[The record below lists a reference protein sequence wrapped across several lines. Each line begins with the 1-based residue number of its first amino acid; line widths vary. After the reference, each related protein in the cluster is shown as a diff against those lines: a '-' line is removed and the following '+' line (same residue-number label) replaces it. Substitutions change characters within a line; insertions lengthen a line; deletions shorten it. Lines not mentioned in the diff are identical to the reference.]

1 MDHTQ
6 ANEMRRHG
14 LGEWLRQAREV
25 QGHSLAQVEEAIR
38 IRQKFLGALEAGRWN
53 ELPNEVVG
61 RGFLRNYARFLGL
74 DPQDALARLH
84 RGEPTPP
91 PEAAV
96 PPAEAEEPVEEPA
109 EEPVEEPKE
118 KEPPPPPPPRL
129 AEEPPAEYTL
139 LEESLFEPRRV
150 PWLRIV
156 GGLLLVLALAAVGF
170 GSWAYWN
177 NPQLLVNLG
186 VLQPAAMSTPTVP
199 SAPRVIRLTATPT
212 DTPTITPTRTGTPT
226 LRSTRTSTPTP
237 TVTPTVR
244 ATPAEGLEVFVH
256 VIDRCWL
263 DVYADDEHAFEGLLE
278 PGEVSAWQAQTQ
290 IRMTIGDAGV
300 LEVTVNGERL
310 GLLGQRGDIVWVSWT
325 LEGGRILQMW
335 FTPTPE
341 APEAEETVPAEAE
354 TPQAEETAPAEA
366 ETPQAEE
373 TVPAEAETP
382 EVTPTP
388 SE

>member
-1 MDHTQ
+1 MDDTQ
-6 ANEMRRHG
+6 TNETRWHS

-25 QGHSLAQVEEAIR
+25 QGHSLAQVEEVIR

-53 ELPNEVVG
+53 ELPSEVVG

-96 PPAEAEEPVEEPA
+96 PPAEAEEPA
-109 EEPVEEPKE
+109 EELKE
-118 KEPPPPPPPRL
+118 KEPTPPPPV
-129 AEEPPAEYTL
+129 AKEQPAEYTL
-139 LEESLFEPRRV
+139 LEESLFEPKRV
-150 PWLRIV
+150 PWLRIL

-186 VLQPAAMSTPTVP
+186 VLQPAATSPRTVP
-199 SAPRVIRLTATPT
+199 SATRVIRLTATPT

-256 VIDRCWL
+256 IIDRCWL
-263 DVYADDEHAFEGLLE
+263 DVYLDDEHAFEGLLE

-325 LEGGRILQMW
+325 LEGGRILQTW

-354 TPQAEETAPAEA
+354 TPEAEGTAPAEA
-366 ETPQAEE
+366 ETPEPAE
-373 TVPAEAETP
+373 TAPAEAETP

>member
-1 MDHTQ
+1 MDDTQ
-6 ANEMRRHG
+6 ASETRWHS

-25 QGHSLAQVEEAIR
+25 QGHSLAQVEEVIR

-53 ELPNEVVG
+53 ELPSEVVG

-96 PPAEAEEPVEEPA
+96 PPAEAEEPA
-109 EEPVEEPKE
+109 EELKE
-118 KEPPPPPPPRL
+118 KEPTPPPPV
-129 AEEPPAEYTL
+129 AEEQPAEYTL

-150 PWLRIV
+150 PWLRIL

-186 VLQPAAMSTPTVP
+186 VLQPATTSTPTVP

-226 LRSTRTSTPTP
+226 LRPTRTSTPTP

-263 DVYADDEHAFEGLLE
+263 DVYTDDEHAFEGLLE

-325 LEGGRILQMW
+325 LEGGRILQTW

-354 TPQAEETAPAEA
+354 TPEAEATVPAEA
-366 ETPQAEE
+366 DTPEPAETA
-373 TVPAEAETP
+373 PAEAETP

>member
-1 MDHTQ
+1 MDDTQ
-6 ANEMRRHG
+6 ANETRWHS

-25 QGHSLAQVEEAIR
+25 QGHSLAQVEEVIR

-96 PPAEAEEPVEEPA
+96 PPAGAEEPA

-118 KEPPPPPPPRL
+118 KEPAPPPRV
-129 AEEPPAEYTL
+129 AEEQPAEYTL

-150 PWLRIV
+150 PWLRIL

-186 VLQPAAMSTPTVP
+186 VLQPAATSTPTVP
-199 SAPRVIRLTATPT
+199 STHRVIRLTATPT

-226 LRSTRTSTPTP
+226 LRPTRTSTLTP
-237 TVTPTVR
+237 TVTGGLR
-244 ATPAEGLEVFVH
+244 ACH
-256 VIDRCWL
+256 
-263 DVYADDEHAFEGLLE
+263 
-278 PGEVSAWQAQTQ
+278 
-290 IRMTIGDAGV
+290 
-300 LEVTVNGERL
+300 
-310 GLLGQRGDIVWVSWT
+310 
-325 LEGGRILQMW
+325 
-335 FTPTPE
+335 
-341 APEAEETVPAEAE
+341 
-354 TPQAEETAPAEA
+354 
-366 ETPQAEE
+366 
-373 TVPAEAETP
+373 
-382 EVTPTP
+382 
-388 SE
+388 